1 MMTGKN
7 VKVSDLV
14 QKLFTP
20 YGVSDEIDK
29 LYYGFHNC
37 SDKIAANEGK
47 AYAEAVLEAVR
58 KLKEAK
64 DQLVDIIEG
73 VLPDSEEEWD

>member
-29 LYYGFHNC
+29 LYHGFHNC
-37 SDKIAANEGK
+37 SDKITSKEGK